1 MIRRLLVGG
10 SITLLSLAGAN
21 VASAQ
26 EAPAPDPAAV
36 PVPCAIG
43 AWLENGIRDSA
54 DVVCL
59 QTVLTAKGIDTGPI
73 DGWFGPITEAAVRAF
88 QAAAQITA
96 DGEVGPE
103 TATAL
108 GADMVSTYTGPASDP
123 SPDPQPQPQRQR
135 SSSNGSSTQRSSS
148 SRSSNSGGSTGA
160 SGVNWDRVAQCE
172 SGGQW
177 GHGQVTNSVGT
188 FSGGLMIMNSAW
200 RQFGGQQFAPT
211 AGQASRAQ
219 QIIVAE
225 RIAAR
230 VGAARAWQC
239 PVG

>member
-1 MIRRLLVGG
+1 MRRTRRLLTGAAVAALCAGVP
-10 SITLLSLAGAN
+10 SL
-21 VASAQ
+21 VSAQ
-26 EAPAPDPAAV
+26 EVPPTAV
-36 PVPCAIG
+36 ATPCAIG

-54 DVVCL
+54 DVLCL

-73 DGWFGPITEAAVRAF
+73 DGWFGPVTERAVTAF
-88 QAAAQITA
+88 QQAAGIVA

-108 GADMVSTYTGPASDP
+108 GADMVSAYTGVAEDP
-123 SPDPQPQPQRQR
+123 SPDPAPQPATSGR
-135 SSSNGSSTQRSSS
+135 SNGGGGSN
-148 SRSSNSGGSTGA
+148 RSSNSGGGGGGA

-172 SGGQW
+172 SGQQW
-177 GHGQVTNSVGT
+177 GHGNVTNSVGT

-200 RQFGGQQFAPT
+200 RQFGGQEFAPT
-211 AGQASRAQ
+211 AGQASRGQ

-225 RIAAR
+225 RIAAE